1 MIHPCLFS
9 GIVVIRSKQQGDDVG
24 HKGKK
29 KKKEGS
35 PPGSNHMGARCTSP
49 GLKRCKSKYH
59 MNASKERTPRV

>member
-29 KKKEGS
+29 RKKK
-35 PPGSNHMGARCTSP
+35 
-49 GLKRCKSKYH
+49 GLLQ
-59 MNASKERTPRV
+59 APTTWVQDVLVLA